1 MDDTEAVARLKRG
14 DIGGL
19 EALVRRYHTQ
29 ALQSAYMVV
38 GNWAQAEDITQ
49 AAFVNAYERIATFD
63 SARPFKPWFL
73 RSVVYSALK
82 VAGGRRDVPF
92 DAQEGN
98 GYLEIPSPEPGLIEM
113 LERAET
119 REEVLAAIE
128 QLTPAQRATVVM
140 KYYLDMSD
148 AEVSQQLSV
157 PQGTVRRRLHDARK
171 RLRKL
176 LAVS

>member
-1 MDDTEAVARLKRG
+1 MEDAEAVARLKRG

-29 ALQSAYMVV
+29 A
-38 GNWAQAEDITQ
+38 AQAAYLIVGDWARAEDVAQT
-49 AAFVNAYERIATFD
+49 AFVTAYERISTFD

-82 VAGGRRDVPF
+82 VAHARRDVSF
-92 DAQEGN
+92 EMHSESGT
-98 GYLEIPSPEPGLIEM
+98 GEIPSPEPGVAEM
-113 LERAET
+113 LEAAET
-119 REEVLAAIE
+119 REEVLVA
-128 QLTPAQRATVVM
+128 LDRLSPGQRATVVM
-140 KYYLDMSD
+140 KYYLDLSD
-148 AEVSQQLSV
+148 AEVSERLDV

-176 LAVS
+176 LPTY